1 MQPFKKILH
10 PTDFS
15 DGADD
20 ALRYALDLAM
30 RGGVGLEILHV
41 VEDKKRFSSYERFAG
56 PGEENLRIR
65 LKEKINE
72 QFGGLRR
79 DDLDALHLQYTLI
92 GAAHATPAL
101 LEHLARHPKD
111 LVVMGTHGR
120 RGVSRLLVGSVTEI
134 VIREAPC
141 PVFTT
146 RHRMEEQPVAISE
159 ILAPID
165 FSEPSAEALAHA
177 RHLAALYDATL
188 TLLFVA
194 EEHIVSHFT
203 DTGIP
208 TFTVLKMEDEMIRR
222 AALALRQLNERTP
235 GPACPSRYEVRS
247 GTAAH
252 TILDYARERNSDL
265 IVMATRGL
273 SGAAFGLIGSVTNH
287 VVRAAPCPVF
297 TLKSTTGGK

>member
-1 MQPFKKILH
+1 MQPFKQMVH

-20 ALRYALDLAM
+20 ALAYALDLAA
-30 RGGVGLEILHV
+30 RESAALEILHV
-41 VEDKKRFSSYERFAG
+41 VEDKKRYADYERLAG
-56 PGEENLRIR
+56 PEEENLRIR
-65 LKEKINE
+65 LKEKANE
-72 QFGGLRR
+72 QFSGLHR
-79 DDLDALHLQYTLI
+79 DDLDTLQVEYTLV

-120 RGVSRLLVGSVTEI
+120 RGVSRLLVGSVTEV

-146 RHRMEEQPVAISE
+146 RHRVEEKPVAVSE

-165 FSEPSAEALAHA
+165 FSESSAEALTHA
-177 RHLAALYDATL
+177 RHLAALYNATL

-208 TFTVLKMEDEMIRR
+208 TFTVLKMEDEMIQR
-222 AALALRQLNERTP
+222 AAIALRQLNERTP
-235 GPACPSRYEVRS
+235 GPACQARYEVRS
-247 GTAAH
+247 GSAAH
-252 TILDYARERNSDL
+252 TILDYAKAYGSDL

-273 SGAAFGLIGSVTNH
+273 SGATFGLMGSVTNH

-297 TLKSTTGGK
+297 TLKSTAEEE